1 MQVEQLGRG
10 DPAVAV
16 VGAIHGDEPCGAEA
30 VRRLIEERP
39 VVERPVKLVVANE
52 AALTESA
59 RYLDAD
65 LNRSFPGDPAA
76 ATHEGR
82 LAARLADELVGCAT
96 LALHST
102 QSYEG
107 PFALVDAVDD
117 FSRDVCA
124 RLSVDAVVET
134 GSDYDGRIFSA
145 VDRAVEVECGL
156 QRSRQ
161 AAENAYRLS
170 REFLA
175 ACGALPDETLAP
187 RADTPVYRLVGPIP
201 KRAADSYEVYVDNF
215 EEVAAGEVF
224 AAMGEDEVVA
234 DEPFHPVLVSSNGYE
249 DVFGYRA
256 ERLGTLGNV

>member
-16 VGAIHGDEPCGAEA
+16 VGAIHGDEPCGADA
-30 VRRLIEERP
+30 VRRLIDERP
-39 VVERPVKLVVANE
+39 AVERPVKLIVANE
-52 AALTESA
+52 AALAEST
-59 RYLDAD
+59 RYVDAD
-65 LNRSFPGDPAA
+65 LNRSFPGDPVA

-82 LAARLADELVGCAT
+82 LAARLADELGGCAT
-96 LALHST
+96 LGLHST

-107 PFALVDAVDD
+107 PFALVDEVGD

-124 RLSVDAVVET
+124 QLSVDVLVET

-145 VDRAVEVECGL
+145 VERAVEVECGL
-156 QRSRQ
+156 QGSRE

-175 ACGALPDETLAP
+175 ACGALPDERLAP
-187 RADTPVYRLVGPIP
+187 RSDLPVFRLVGPIP

-224 AAMGEDEVVA
+224 AATGGDDLVA
-234 DEPFHPVLVSSNGYE
+234 EEPFHPVLVSSYGYDE
-249 DVFGYRA
+249 VFGYRA
-256 ERLGTLGNV
+256 ERLGTLGEF